1 MTQNNTDDIET
12 LQAERLALDIQKK
25 RLELMRA
32 EAKQQAERRQ
42 AKRDTVAMVISAVT
56 TTVSILLSFAL
67 CLLVWWKA

>member
-1 MTQNNTDDIET
+1 MAQNNNAIET

-42 AKRDTVAMVISAVT
+42 ARRDTIAMTITAITSAVT
-56 TTVSILLSFAL
+56 ILLSFAL

>member
-1 MTQNNTDDIET
+1 MTQNNNAIET

-42 AKRDTVAMVISAVT
+42 ARRDTVAMVISAAT
-56 TTVSILLSFAL
+56 TAASILLSFAL
-67 CLLVWWKA
+67 CFLVWWKS

>member
-1 MTQNNTDDIET
+1 MTQNKNAIET

-42 AKRDTVAMVISAVT
+42 ARRDTIAMTITAITSAVI
-56 TTVSILLSFAL
+56 ILLSFAL

>member
-1 MTQNNTDDIET
+1 MTRNNNAIET

-32 EAKQQAERRQ
+32 EAKQKAERRQ
-42 AKRDTVAMVISAVT
+42 AQRDTVAMVISAVT
-56 TTVSILLSFAL
+56 SAVTILLSFAL

>member
-1 MTQNNTDDIET
+1 MAKNNNAIET

-42 AKRDTVAMVISAVT
+42 ARRDTVAMVISAVT
-56 TTVSILLSFAL
+56 SAITIFLSFAL

>member
-1 MTQNNTDDIET
+1 MDTIET
-12 LQAERLALDIQKK
+12 LQTERLALDIQKK

-42 AKRDTVAMVISAVT
+42 ARCDTIAMTITAITSAIT
-56 TTVSILLSFAL
+56 IFLSFAL

>member
-1 MTQNNTDDIET
+1 MAKNDNAIET
-12 LQAERLALDIQKK
+12 LQAERLSLDIQKK

-42 AKRDTVAMVISAVT
+42 ARRDTIAMTITAITSAVT
-56 TTVSILLSFAL
+56 ILLSFAL

>member
-1 MTQNNTDDIET
+1 MDTIET

-42 AKRDTVAMVISAVT
+42 ARRDTIAITITAITSTVT
-56 TTVSILLSFAL
+56 IILSFAL

>member
-1 MTQNNTDDIET
+1 MDTIET

-42 AKRDTVAMVISAVT
+42 ARRDTIAMVISAATSV
-56 TTVSILLSFAL
+56 VSIFLSFAL